1 MSQPRRAYKFKQRTV
16 SWEVQFADVRRIP
29 QGARVF
35 GESSSHWG
43 VKEASA
49 VALPSIGTETGDWS
63 RHRGVLLRRSPL
75 QSSMRA
81 MRIEIGSEIEQLVFQ
96 IGRGPEQHAIQI
108 LPSNRADQPFHKGMG
123 QGNIGNGLDL
133 GHLQYPQIGLPLRK
147 PIKGIM
153 VGAEVLGHAGLP
165 SNGAVEHAA
174 KCDTIDGS
182 GMDAEPNDPAGL
194 LIHDDQ
200 DPVGPQGGR
209 FAAEKL
215 KTAEAVFP
223 VAKEGQ
229 PGWPSGVL
237 FRPIVAGEN
246 PSNNVFVDG
255 DLKSQGNLLSDSR
268 TAPGGIALL
277 HRDDGFNEF
286 FVGPLWSGPAP
297 AL

>member
-16 SWEVQFADVRRIP
+16 SLEVQFSDVRRIP

-63 RHRGVLLRRSPL
+63 RHRDVLVRRSPL
-75 QSSMRA
+75 PPSMRA
-81 MRIEIGSEIEQLVFQ
+81 MLVEICLEIEQLAFQ

-108 LPSNRADQPFHKGMG
+108 LTSNRADQPFHKGMG
-123 QGNIGNGLDL
+123 QGNIGNGFDL
-133 GHLQYPQIGLPLRK
+133 GHQQYSQIGLPLSK
-147 PIKGIM
+147 PIKWIM
-153 VGAEVLGHAGLP
+153 VGAEVLGHPGLP
-165 SNGAVEHAA
+165 ANGAVEHAA
-174 KCDTIDGS
+174 KCDPIDGS
-182 GMDAEPNDPAGL
+182 GMDAEANDPAGI

-209 FAAEKL
+209 FAAEQIH
-215 KTAEAVFP
+215 TPEAVLH

-229 PGWPSGVL
+229 PGWSSGVL
-237 FRPIVAGEN
+237 FRPIVGGEN

-255 DLKSQGNLLSDSR
+255 DAKSQGNLLSDSR
-268 TAPGGIALL
+268 TAPGRIALL
-277 HRDDGFNEF
+277 HLDDGVDEF
-286 FVGPLWSGPAP
+286 FVGPLWSG
-297 AL
+297 LT